1 MSTAEKPTLAVKPG
15 QKGVDPRGPRF
26 GAGIT
31 AVILL
36 GLIAYALSRDPST
49 GTTTGSDLTPDGAD
63 VTWSSLSLLSVGER
77 VALPSTLVL
86 ALLVALFAWGA
97 FAGIQRHPYG
107 LLFKALV
114 RPRLGPPSELEDPV
128 PPTFAQGIGFV
139 ITLVGLVLHVA
150 GVPFALVTAASF
162 AFIAAF
168 LNSVFGYC
176 LGCQIYLLLV
186 RAGILGRKSAVTQ

>member
-1 MSTAEKPTLAVKPG
+1 MSTTEKPTLAAKPG
-15 QKGVDPRGPRF
+15 QQGIDPRGPRF
-26 GAGIT
+26 GASIT

-36 GLIAYALSRDPST
+36 GLIGYALLRDPST
-49 GTTTGSDLTPDGAD
+49 GTTSIDHGSDGEEAS
-63 VTWSSLSLLSVGER
+63 WSSLSLLTIGER
-77 VALPSTLVL
+77 LLLPSTIVL

-97 FAGIQRHPYG
+97 FAGIQRHLYG
-107 LLFKALV
+107 LLFKALI
-114 RPRLGPPSELEDPV
+114 RPRLKPPTELEDPI

-139 ITLVGLVLHVA
+139 ITLVGLVLHLA
-150 GVPFALVTAASF
+150 GVPWALVIATSI

-186 RAGILGRKSAVTQ
+186 RAGILGRGRAVTP

>member
-1 MSTAEKPTLAVKPG
+1 MSTTEKPTLAAKPG
-15 QKGVDPRGPRF
+15 QKGIDPRGPRF

-36 GLIAYALSRDPST
+36 ALIAYALLRDPST
-49 GTTTGSDLTPDGAD
+49 GTTSIDHGTDGEEAS
-63 VTWSSLSLLSVGER
+63 WSSLSLLTVSER
-77 VALPSTLVL
+77 LLLPSTIVL

-107 LLFKALV
+107 LLFKALI
-114 RPRLGPPSELEDPV
+114 RPRLKPPTELEDPV
-128 PPTFAQGIGFV
+128 PPTFAQGIGFA

-150 GVPFALVTAASF
+150 GVPFALLVATSF

-168 LNSVFGYC
+168 LNSVFGFC

-186 RAGILGRKSAVTQ
+186 RAGILGRRSAVTQ

>member
-1 MSTAEKPTLAVKPG
+1 MSTTEKPTLAAKPG
-15 QKGVDPRGPRF
+15 QKGIDPRGPRF

-31 AVILL
+31 AVILF
-36 GLIAYALSRDPST
+36 GLIAYTLFRDPST
-49 GTTTGSDLTPDGAD
+49 GTTVGSDMTADGSTLYWSTLTLMPFEDRL
-63 VTWSSLSLLSVGER
+63 T
-77 VALPSTLVL
+77 LPSTILLAVLVT
-86 ALLVALFAWGA
+86 LFAWGA

-107 LLFKALV
+107 LLFKALI
-114 RPRLGPPSELEDPV
+114 RPRLKPPTELEDPV
-128 PPTFAQGIGFV
+128 PPTFAQGIGFA

-150 GVPFALVTAASF
+150 GVPFALLVATSF

-186 RAGILGRKSAVTQ
+186 RAGILGRRSAVTQ